1 MKTIYIITHQA
12 VLFALFLLCSCT
24 ETGISLTVGAE
35 SNPLY
40 IGSVGV
46 NSPRL
51 VTRAE
56 HTRVLNDAS
65 DEIGLFLRKDEPNGY
80 EAINNKHYTY
90 NSPSW
95 DPKDGNQ
102 LLLKKPRAK
111 LVAYYPYKETG
122 VTMNGD
128 GLTVTVPLATAP
140 YEAAKEFYY
149 SGPFE
154 ASFWSSSITL
164 SLKRAYSLL
173 RFSFI
178 KSSGAKGEYTGDGL
192 VTGFTCKV
200 TDLPDTGTLELY
212 SGDITGVTTKEQT
225 FARGDFTAGNM
236 EKPANCDY
244 LVVPASSFGGT
255 VTFSCTID
263 GLSLTDKTVS
273 AAELCGGASPSLKP
287 GVAYTIR
294 VVILP
299 TGLSVG
305 TLQYEEWEKID
316 IDEELTIRNDET

>member
-1 MKTIYIITHQA
+1 MKTLYTITHQA
-12 VLFALFLLCSCT
+12 ALFALSLLCSCT
-24 ETGISLTVGAE
+24 EAGAPLTVEAE
-35 SNPLY
+35 DNPLY

-46 NSPRL
+46 NSPGL
-51 VTRAE
+51 VTRSG

-65 DEIGLFLRKDEPNGY
+65 DEIGLFLKEDADNGY
-80 EAINNKHYTY
+80 DAINNKQYTY
-90 NSPSW
+90 NSPTW

-102 LLLKKPRAK
+102 LLLRKPRAT
-111 LVAYYPYKETG
+111 LAAYYPYKQSGLT
-122 VTMNGD
+122 VNVD
-128 GLTVTVPLATAP
+128 GTVTVPLSTAP
-140 YEAAKEFYY
+140 YKSTDEFYY
-149 SGPFE
+149 SGSFE

-178 KSSGAKGEYTGDGL
+178 KSSGEKGEYTGDGL

-200 TDLPDTGTLELY
+200 TDLPKAGTLELY
-212 SGDITGVTTKEQT
+212 SGDITGVTKEEQT
-225 FARGDFTAGNM
+225 FSPGDFTAGSM

-263 GLSLTDKTVS
+263 GLSLTDKVVS

-305 TLQYEEWEKID
+305 TLQYEEWEKIE
-316 IDEELTIRNDET
+316 IDDELTNK

>member
-1 MKTIYIITHQA
+1 MKTIYTIIRQA
-12 VLFALFLLCSCT
+12 AIFALSLLCSCT
-24 ETGISLTVGAE
+24 ETGTPLAVEAE

-46 NSPRL
+46 NSPGL
-51 VTRAE
+51 LTRAG

-65 DEIGLFLRKDEPNGY
+65 DEIGLFLRKDELNGY

-90 NSPSW
+90 NNPSW

-102 LLLKKPRAK
+102 LLLKKPRAQ
-111 LVAYYPYKETG
+111 LAAYYPYKENG
-122 VTMNGD
+122 VTMNED
-128 GLTVTVPLATAP
+128 GTVTTPLTSAP
-140 YEAAKEFYY
+140 YEAAGEFYY
-149 SGPFE
+149 SGSFE
-154 ASFWSSSITL
+154 ASYWSSSIVL

-178 KSSGAKGEYTGDGL
+178 KSSGAKGEYTGDGV
-192 VTGFTCKV
+192 VTGFTCKM
-200 TDLPDTGTLELY
+200 TDLPDAGTLELY

-225 FARGDFTAGNM
+225 FSRSDFTAGSM
-236 EKPANCDY
+236 EEPANCDY

-263 GLSLTDKTVS
+263 GLSLTDKTIS
-273 AAELCGGASPSLKP
+273 ATELCGSASPSLKP
-287 GVAYTIR
+287 GVVYTIR

-305 TLQYEEWEKID
+305 ALQYEEWEKIE
-316 IDEELTIRNDET
+316 IDEELTNEK